1 MLSHRYIRSQFRAL
15 IHELPA
21 IGSFTEARNF
31 QVITLIWIKQVIVPV
46 HTTNGTHVLPKLN
59 IRTSDLNQNHGNSLK
74 ENERGREGGRGR
86 LFQSYVS
93 SLPAETSVLAM
104 RTIRFSTSPTLII
117 LA

>member
-1 MLSHRYIRSQFRAL
+1 MSLMLSHRYIRSQFRAL

-74 ENERGREGGRGR
+74 ENEREREGGRGR
-86 LFQSYVS
+86 EREIISI
-93 SLPAETSVLAM
+93 
-104 RTIRFSTSPTLII
+104 IR
-117 LA
+117 